1 MKHDDL
7 KKKADE
13 LGVTPE
19 VYLFLRQS
27 NRKIRYFTYDLKTE
41 KIIIDG
47 ERVTIIPEREDS
59 LERLGEQGYS
69 FAAEEE
75 SVEDRVIAADL
86 CERLY
91 SALNLLD
98 SAERRLIDEIYFSR
112 GGRGRTERE
121 AAETIGIPYM
131 TLRDKNKRITA
142 KLKKLMKI

>member
-75 SVEDRVIAADL
+75 SVEDRVIAVVLREQLRD
-86 CERLY
+86 
-91 SALNLLD
+91 ALKLLD
-98 SAERRLIDEIYFSR
+98 ADERSLIENLFFSDQ
-112 GGRGRTERE
+112 TEE
-121 AAETIGIPYM
+121 EVSVILGITQQTVSYRKKI
-131 TLRDKNKRITA
+131 LVDKI
-142 KLKKLMKI
+142 KKLMKI